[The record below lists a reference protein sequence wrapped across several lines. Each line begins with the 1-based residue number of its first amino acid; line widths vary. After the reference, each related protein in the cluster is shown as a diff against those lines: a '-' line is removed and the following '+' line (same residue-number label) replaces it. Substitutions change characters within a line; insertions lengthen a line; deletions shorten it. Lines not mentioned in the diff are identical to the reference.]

1 MSLPIPKPPG
11 EPNSTQKI
19 KSQWTNNLT
28 ANAYIAPLGQ
38 LFFDTY
44 DGVLRLGD
52 NVTPGGQI
60 INTGGGGGNGTPAAP
75 SGSIQFN
82 NGGVFGGNISLTFDA
97 ANSVL
102 SLTGDQT
109 VVGNISV
116 AGNVQATTNVSANVV
131 YANAGIF
138 LNANVITA
146 SYTLPPG
153 FNGISGGPVDIQGN
167 AVVTVPNGQRWTV
180 V

>member
-1 MSLPIPKPPG
+1 MATLPIPKPPN

-19 KSQWTNNLT
+19 KSSWINNLQ
-28 ANAYIAPLGQ
+28 ANTYVAPYGLM
-38 LFFDTY
+38 FFDTY

-52 NVTPGGQI
+52 GETQGGRI
-60 INTGGGGGNGTPAAP
+60 IGTGGGGNGTPAAP
-75 SGSIQFN
+75 NGSLQFN
-82 NGGVFGGNISLTFDA
+82 NSGAFGGNISLTFDA

-102 SLTGDQT
+102 SLTGDQN
-109 VVGNISV
+109 VVGNITV
-116 AGNVQATTNVSANVV
+116 TGNIQATTNVSANVV

>member
-1 MSLPIPKPPG
+1 MSLPIPNPFG
-11 EPNSTQKI
+11 NVSTQKI
-19 KSQWTNNLT
+19 KSQWTNNLQ
-28 ANAYIAPLGQ
+28 ANTWVAPYGMM
-38 LFFDTY
+38 FFDTY

-60 INTGGGGGNGTPAAP
+60 IGSGGGGNGTPAAP
-75 SGSIQFN
+75 NGSIQFN
-82 NGGVFGGNISLTFDA
+82 NNGAFGGNIALTYDV

-102 SLTGDQT
+102 SLTGDQS

-116 AGNVQATTNVSANVV
+116 AGNIQATNNVSANVV

-138 LNANVITA
+138 LNANVITE
-146 SYTLPPG
+146 SYTLPVG
-153 FNGISGGPVDIQGN
+153 FNGISGGPVDVQGN